1 VMLSEVVVSGTS
13 ARDFFAADDDDD
25 GSSASSVDVAAD
37 AAFLF
42 SVGDIFNQ

>member
-1 VMLSEVVVSGTS
+1 MMLSEEVVSS
-13 ARDFFAADDDDD
+13 ARDCFAADDDD
-25 GSSASSVDVAAD
+25 GSASSVDVAAD